1 MPLKFERRW
10 SKSSAI
16 ATIRRT
22 KEIQEKYQVFT
33 KKTYGQNFIIEPRV
47 VEKISAAAISDENQL
62 CIEIGPGIGAL
73 TQMLCEKSKHVVAYE
88 IDERMP
94 EVLRNEIA
102 SDHLEI
108 ILQDFL
114 TVDVDQAIAQF
125 RQPGQG
131 VVFASNLPYYITT
144 PILFKLF
151 EAKEPID
158 AITVMMQKE
167 VGQRFLAQASAK
179 EYNALSVIWQYKCDC
194 KKVMDVSRHVFWPS
208 PRVDSVVLQFTFHH
222 KYHYANEAAFF
233 WLVKSCFV
241 QRRKTIYNN
250 LQNALKDKELALQM
264 LEKAG
269 IAPSK
274 RAQQCQLED
283 FMRLFEANE
292 SSLIAAYQNQS

>member
-1 MPLKFERRW
+1 M
-10 SKSSAI
+10 SSAI

-47 VEKISAAAISDENQL
+47 VEKIAAAAISDENQL

-264 LEKAG
+264 LENAG

>member
-1 MPLKFERRW
+1 M
-10 SKSSAI
+10 SSAI

-47 VEKISAAAISDENQL
+47 VEKIAAAAISDENQL

-292 SSLIAAYQNQS
+292 SSLIATYQNQS

>member
-1 MPLKFERRW
+1 M
-10 SKSSAI
+10 SSAI

-47 VEKISAAAISDENQL
+47 VEKIAAAAISDENQL

-222 KYHYANEAAFF
+222 KYHYANEVAFF

-274 RAQQCQLED
+274 RAQQCQLKD

>member
-1 MPLKFERRW
+1 M
-10 SKSSAI
+10 SSAI

-47 VEKISAAAISDENQL
+47 VEKIAAAAISDENQL

-73 TQMLCEKSKHVVAYE
+73 TQMLCEKSKHVIAYE

>member
-1 MPLKFERRW
+1 M
-10 SKSSAI
+10 SSAI

-47 VEKISAAAISDENQL
+47 VEKIAAAAISDENQL

-292 SSLIAAYQNQS
+292 SSLIAAYKNQS

>member
-1 MPLKFERRW
+1 M
-10 SKSSAI
+10 SSAI

-47 VEKISAAAISDENQL
+47 VEKIAAAAISDENQL

-144 PILFKLF
+144 PLLFKLF

>member
-1 MPLKFERRW
+1 M
-10 SKSSAI
+10 SSAI

-47 VEKISAAAISDENQL
+47 VEKIAAAAISDENQL

-292 SSLIAAYQNQS
+292 SSLISAYQNQS

>member
-1 MPLKFERRW
+1 M
-10 SKSSAI
+10 SSAI

-47 VEKISAAAISDENQL
+47 VEKIAAAAISDENQL

-283 FMRLFEANE
+283 FMHLFEANE

>member
-1 MPLKFERRW
+1 M
-10 SKSSAI
+10 SSAI

-47 VEKISAAAISDENQL
+47 VEKIAAAAISDENQL

-167 VGQRFLAQASAK
+167 VGQRFLAQASTK

-292 SSLIAAYQNQS
+292 LSLIAAYQNQS

>member
-1 MPLKFERRW
+1 MEQ
-10 SKSSAI
+10 AI

-22 KEIQEKYQVFT
+22 KEIQDKYQVFT

-47 VEKISAAAISDENQL
+47 VEKIADAAIHDENEL

-73 TQMLCEKSKHVVAYE
+73 TQMLCRKSKHVVAYE

-94 EVLRNEIA
+94 EVLENEIGF
-102 SDHLEI
+102 DHLDV
-108 ILQDFL
+108 ILGDFL
-114 TVDVDQAIAQF
+114 NVSVDDEIT
-125 RQPGQG
+125 RLRKEEQP

-151 EAKEPID
+151 EAKEKID
-158 AITVMMQKE
+158 RITVMMQKE
-167 VGQRFLAQASAK
+167 VGQRFLATASSK

-208 PRVDSVVLQFTFHH
+208 PRVDSVVLQFTFHNR
-222 KYHYANEAAFF
+222 YHLKDEQAFF

-250 LQNALKDKELALQM
+250 LQTALKDKDLATTC

-269 IAPSK
+269 IPTK
-274 RAQQCQLED
+274 YRAQQCDLEQ
-283 FMRLFEANE
+283 FIHLYEVNE
-292 SSLIAAYQNQS
+292 EIICSKAERESQ

>member
-1 MPLKFERRW
+1 M
-10 SKSSAI
+10 SSAI

-47 VEKISAAAISDENQL
+47 VEKIAAAAISDENQL

-73 TQMLCEKSKHVVAYE
+73 TQMLCEKSNHVVAYE

>member
-1 MPLKFERRW
+1 MEQ
-10 SKSSAI
+10 AI

-33 KKTYGQNFIIEPRV
+33 KKSYGQNFIIEPRV
-47 VEKISAAAISDENQL
+47 VEKIADAAIQDENEC

-73 TQMLCEKSKHVVAYE
+73 TQMLTRKSNHVVAYE

-94 EVLRNEIA
+94 TVLMNEIGDA
-102 SDHLEI
+102 HLEV
-108 ILQDFL
+108 ILEDFL
-114 TVDVDQAIAQF
+114 NVSVDDEIK
-125 RQPGQG
+125 RLRKDGQK

-151 EAKEPID
+151 EAKEPIER
-158 AITVMMQKE
+158 ITVMMQKE
-167 VGQRFLAQASAK
+167 VGQRFLATASSK
-179 EYNALSVIWQYKCDC
+179 EYNALSVIWQYKCHC

-222 KYHYANEAAFF
+222 QYQLSNEQAFYA
-233 WLVKSCFV
+233 LVKACFT

-250 LQNALKDKELALQM
+250 LQSAFKDKEGVIAC

-269 IAPSK
+269 IPINQ
-274 RAQQCQLED
+274 RAQQCTLED
-283 FMRLFEANE
+283 FIRLYEKNEAWVCQKVQEE
-292 SSLIAAYQNQS
+292 SK

>member
-1 MPLKFERRW
+1 M
-10 SKSSAI
+10 SSAI

-47 VEKISAAAISDENQL
+47 VEKIAAAAISDEYQL

>member
-1 MPLKFERRW
+1 M
-10 SKSSAI
+10 SSAI

-47 VEKISAAAISDENQL
+47 VEKIAAAAISDENQL

-114 TVDVDQAIAQF
+114 TVDVNQAIAQF

-167 VGQRFLAQASAK
+167 VGQRFLAQASTK

>member
-1 MPLKFERRW
+1 M
-10 SKSSAI
+10 SSAI

-47 VEKISAAAISDENQL
+47 VEKIAAAAISDENQL

-125 RQPGQG
+125 RQLGQG

>member
-1 MPLKFERRW
+1 M
-10 SKSSAI
+10 SSAI

-47 VEKISAAAISDENQL
+47 VEKIAAAAISDENQL

-125 RQPGQG
+125 CQPGQG

>member
-1 MPLKFERRW
+1 M
-10 SKSSAI
+10 SSAI

-47 VEKISAAAISDENQL
+47 VEKIAAAAISNENQL

>member
-1 MPLKFERRW
+1 M
-10 SKSSAI
+10 SSAI

-33 KKTYGQNFIIEPRV
+33 KKTYGQNFIIESRV
-47 VEKISAAAISDENQL
+47 VEKIAAAAISDENQL

>member
-1 MPLKFERRW
+1 M
-10 SKSSAI
+10 SSAI

-47 VEKISAAAISDENQL
+47 VEKIAAAAISDENQL

-283 FMRLFEANE
+283 FMRIFEANE

>member
-1 MPLKFERRW
+1 M
-10 SKSSAI
+10 SSAI

-47 VEKISAAAISDENQL
+47 VEKIAAAAISDENQL

-292 SSLIAAYQNQS
+292 SILIAAYQNQS

>member
-1 MPLKFERRW
+1 M
-10 SKSSAI
+10 SSAI

-47 VEKISAAAISDENQL
+47 VEKIAAAAISDENQL

-158 AITVMMQKE
+158 TITVMMQKE

>member
-1 MPLKFERRW
+1 M
-10 SKSSAI
+10 SSAI

-47 VEKISAAAISDENQL
+47 VEKIAAAAISDENQL

-114 TVDVDQAIAQF
+114 TVDVDQVIAQF

-167 VGQRFLAQASAK
+167 VGQRFLAQASTK

>member
-1 MPLKFERRW
+1 M
-10 SKSSAI
+10 SSAI

-47 VEKISAAAISDENQL
+47 VEKIAAAAISDENQL

-94 EVLRNEIA
+94 EVMRNEIA

-114 TVDVDQAIAQF
+114 TVDVNQAIAQF

-208 PRVDSVVLQFTFHH
+208 PRVDSVVLRFTFHH

>member
-1 MPLKFERRW
+1 M
-10 SKSSAI
+10 SSAI

-47 VEKISAAAISDENQL
+47 VEKIAAAAISDENQL

-292 SSLIAAYQNQS
+292 SSLIAVYQNQS

>member
-1 MPLKFERRW
+1 M
-10 SKSSAI
+10 SSAI

-47 VEKISAAAISDENQL
+47 VEKIATAAISDENQL

>member
-1 MPLKFERRW
+1 M
-10 SKSSAI
+10 SSAI

-47 VEKISAAAISDENQL
+47 VEKIAAAAISDENQL

-94 EVLRNEIA
+94 EVLQNEIA

>member
-1 MPLKFERRW
+1 M
-10 SKSSAI
+10 SSAI

-47 VEKISAAAISDENQL
+47 VEKIAAAAISDENQL

-194 KKVMDVSRHVFWPS
+194 KKVLDVSRHVFWPS